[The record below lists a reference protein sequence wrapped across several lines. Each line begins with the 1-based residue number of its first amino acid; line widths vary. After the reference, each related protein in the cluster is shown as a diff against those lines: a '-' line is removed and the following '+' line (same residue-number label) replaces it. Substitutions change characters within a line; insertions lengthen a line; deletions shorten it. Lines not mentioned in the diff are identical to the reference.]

1 MYDRSTV
8 RTVFELVALGLLE
21 VGERTGALAR
31 KFELESFEDALA
43 VAKEHGP
50 WRDFTII
57 TPNV

>member
-1 MYDRSTV
+1 
-8 RTVFELVALGLLE
+8 LGLLE

-31 KFELESFEDALA
+31 KFELESFEDDLA
-43 VAKEHGP
+43 VAEEHGT